1 MAKKSL
7 EQVQAHLS
15 RLVVG
20 QSEAVEL
27 ALVSLLAGGHVLL
40 EGPPGVGKTALAQGL
55 AKCIRAFFRRV
66 QLTSDLL
73 PSDIVGNL
81 RLHPKNGELE
91 FRPGPIFCQI
101 LLADELNRASAKTQ
115 SALLEAMAEA
125 KVSVDGTT
133 HDLPK
138 PFFVIATQNPQEFQ
152 GVYPLSESQLDRFLI
167 HITMGIPE
175 ASDELNIL
183 QRHAANVAEENSLA
197 DALSVE
203 EFLALQKKC
212 KEIFVEETVVSYA
225 QKIAAEVRKLED
237 VSHGASIRSLLQL
250 LDGAK
255 ARALLH
261 GRDFVSPD
269 DIRILAPAVLAHRLC
284 MRGNQ
289 RSSEHRKEMVRHAVD
304 KVAVPQ

>member
-1 MAKKSL
+1 MEQKSL
-7 EQVQAHLS
+7 EQVQAYLNK
-15 RLVVG
+15 VVIG
-20 QSEAVEL
+20 QKEAVEL
-27 ALVSLLAGGHVLL
+27 SLISLLAGGHILL

-55 AKCIRAFFRRV
+55 ASCLRALFRRV

-81 RLHPKNGELE
+81 RLNPKSGDLE

-133 HDLPK
+133 HELPK

-152 GVYPLSESQLDRFLI
+152 GVYPLSESQLDRFLL
-167 HITMGIPE
+167 HIDLGIPAAPE
-175 ASDELNIL
+175 ELKVLENYAEN
-183 QRHAANVAEENSLA
+183 AATENPLDFS
-197 DALSVE
+197 LSVDS
-203 EFLALQKKC
+203 FLAMQKKC
-212 KEIFVEETVVSYA
+212 REIFVEKTVVDYA
-225 QKIAAEVRKLED
+225 QRIAMEVRKLED

-250 LDGAK
+250 IDAAK
-255 ARALLH
+255 ARAFLSK
-261 GRDFVSPD
+261 REFVLPE
-269 DIRILAPAVLAHRLC
+269 DIRVLSPAVLAHRLC
-284 MRGNQ
+284 VRGNQ
-289 RSSEHRKEMVRHAVD
+289 RSSEERKEMVRHAVD